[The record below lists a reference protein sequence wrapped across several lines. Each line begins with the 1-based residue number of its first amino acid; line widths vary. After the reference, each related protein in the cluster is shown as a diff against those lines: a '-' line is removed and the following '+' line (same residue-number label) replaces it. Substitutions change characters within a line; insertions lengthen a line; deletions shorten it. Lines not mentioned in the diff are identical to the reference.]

1 MQWRQRI
8 RRCYF
13 HCFAAMAKMH
23 WASLLRV
30 CSSVRCSGS
39 ASIKL
44 MQLHSHYAAINTAFF
59 SFLPQLESQQF
70 THRPIRLNVLDGL
83 GHPNQSA
90 VQLLYSFRI
99 FCISF
104 SSFFLLSYWTSLF
117 VGAHELFDIS
127 DRFAFNRILPFKFA
141 IIWF

>member
-1 MQWRQRI
+1 MKAAHTPLLFSLFCCHGENALSLTTSGVFVRTLLGERLNKI
-8 RRCYF
+8 NAITFALRCNKYCIF
-13 HCFAAMAKMH
+13 LIFAAA
-23 WASLLRV
+23 RV
-30 CSSVRCSGS
+30 KAIHTSAGS
-39 ASIKL
+39 
-44 MQLHSHYAAINTAFF
+44 
-59 SFLPQLESQQF
+59 
-70 THRPIRLNVLDGL
+70 PIRLNVLDGL

-141 IIWF
+141 II